1 MMNFN
6 TSIITAMEQ
15 INVYI
20 DGACF
25 NNGQHNAKAGY
36 GVYFAEN
43 DDRNEYGAINGKQS
57 NNTGELTAFIRS
69 IEILENDIQEKKKIH
84 VYTDSAYVIKC
95 VTTYGEK
102 LELRDWKTEKGS
114 NPPNLELLQKAYY
127 LYKKV
132 KHIVSLHKIAAHTG
146 LTDEHSLGNEG
157 ADRLANLG
165 AGKTVDDIEHT
176 IIKLNI
182 PFHNKDKAKDL
193 GARWDAIKKHWYIN
207 TKYVKD
213 DVKQQ
218 IIELQNTQNT
228 VLKTE
233 KTDMSVNVHKKY
245 VKISYANK
253 NKAKSLGARWDASVK
268 SWYYVAEELSQKQIE
283 ALLALQ

>member
-1 MMNFN
+1 
-6 TSIITAMEQ
+6 MEQ
-15 INVYI
+15 FINVYI

-36 GVYFAEN
+36 GVYFGQ
-43 DDRNEYGAINGKQS
+43 DDTRNEYGAINGKQS

-69 IEILENDIQEKKKIH
+69 IEILENDIQKNTKIH
-84 VYTDSAYVIKC
+84 IYTDSAYVIKC
-95 VTTYGEK
+95 ATTYGEK
-102 LELRDWKTEKGS
+102 LELHDWKTEKGS

-127 LYKKV
+127 LYKKA
-132 KHIVSLHKIAAHTG
+132 KHTVSLNKIAAHTG

-165 AGKTVDDIEHT
+165 AGKTVDDIEHS

-182 PFHNKDKAKDL
+182 SFSNKDKAKDL
-193 GARWDAIKKHWYIN
+193 GARWDANNKYWYIN

-218 IIELQNTQNT
+218 ILELQDTQN
-228 VLKTE
+228 VAPEPLHKTL
-233 KTDMSVNVHKKY
+233 NVHKKY

-253 NKAKSLGARWDASVK
+253 NKAKSIGAKWDASVK
-268 SWYYVAEELSQKQIE
+268 SWYYVADELSQRKIQD
-283 ALLALQ
+283 LLALQ